1 MLLLLALAQAMS
13 ASPPERVD
21 LTIPQPCVA
30 QRSETNEVVVC
41 ANRNGES
48 PYRLAELQEPAQGRA
63 LPRAEVKVA
72 EGVSAGAETEK
83 ADVGGFDS
91 NRVMVRLKVKF

>member
-1 MLLLLALAQAMS
+1 MSLLLAALLQAVS

-21 LTIPQPCVA
+21 LTIPQPCAA
-30 QRSETNEVVVC
+30 QRPETNEVVVC

-48 PYRLAELQEPAQGRA
+48 PYRLIDVPEPVEGEA
-63 LPRAEVKVA
+63 LPKAEVKVA
-72 EGVSAGAETEK
+72 DGVAVGAETEK

-91 NRVMVRLKVKF
+91 NRVMVRL